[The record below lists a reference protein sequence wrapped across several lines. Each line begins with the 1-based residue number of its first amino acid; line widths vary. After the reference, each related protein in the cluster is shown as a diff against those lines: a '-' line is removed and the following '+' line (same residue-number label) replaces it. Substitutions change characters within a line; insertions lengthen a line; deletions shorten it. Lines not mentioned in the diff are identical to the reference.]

1 MVNFDV
7 PEEAPTAEN
16 RRASFGENA
25 DKAKSTMTMLTMD
38 KSKSF
43 YNKDYKKEHI
53 GESRE
58 YWSVCLNSLPPFA
71 L

>member
-1 MVNFDV
+1 MVESNEPTDEENTDKV
-7 PEEAPTAEN
+7 VNPERK
-16 RRASFGENA
+16 RRAS
-25 DKAKSTMTMLTMD
+25 TMSILTMD

-58 YWSVCLNSLPPFA
+58 VRYFSAF
-71 L
+71 